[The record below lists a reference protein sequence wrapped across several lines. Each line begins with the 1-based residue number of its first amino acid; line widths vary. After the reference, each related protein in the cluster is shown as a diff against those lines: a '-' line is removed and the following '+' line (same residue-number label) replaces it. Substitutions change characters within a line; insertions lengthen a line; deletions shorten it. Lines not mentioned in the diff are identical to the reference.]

1 MNSKDVHVALKRD
14 DSKEYLMAKFGFQN
28 EEELYDAV
36 RKISPAGAEEMIR
49 RISKKKSRKVRE
61 KTISEEEIICQGKQ
75 DENGQEGDKLM
86 EHLKKQ
92 EEDINKDE
100 RVKAIEIVNLI
111 EQKKEG
117 SQHGISK

>member
-49 RISKKKSRKVRE
+49 SIS
-61 KTISEEEIICQGKQ
+61 
-75 DENGQEGDKLM
+75 
-86 EHLKKQ
+86 
-92 EEDINKDE
+92 
-100 RVKAIEIVNLI
+100 
-111 EQKKEG
+111 
-117 SQHGISK
+117 

>member
-61 KTISEEEIICQGKQ
+61 KQF
-75 DENGQEGDKLM
+75 
-86 EHLKKQ
+86 
-92 EEDINKDE
+92 
-100 RVKAIEIVNLI
+100 
-111 EQKKEG
+111 QKKRLFVRKNRMKMDKKE
-117 SQHGISK
+117 IS

>member
-92 EEDINKDE
+92 EEDKSMKD
-100 RVKAIEIVNLI
+100 
-111 EQKKEG
+111 
-117 SQHGISK
+117 